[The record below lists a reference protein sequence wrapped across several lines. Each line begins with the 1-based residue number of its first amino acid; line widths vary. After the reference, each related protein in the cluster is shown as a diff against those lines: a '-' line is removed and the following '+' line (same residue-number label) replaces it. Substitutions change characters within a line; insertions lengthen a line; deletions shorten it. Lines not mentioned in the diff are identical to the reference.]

1 MSNQVIGRVFVVWST
16 TGSGK
21 KMFHKRTTPKF
32 EPLKVKMNVLV
43 NMQTGAFVVRREGGK
58 DLVSDAVAG
67 LELCVGDIIITGK
80 TTLCVFEYLL
90 GGITQVNSNAAVQI
104 INERLV
110 NDLPLG
116 WRAYTLFHGA
126 RLKTTDELVR
136 NTPYELNPGIHFPRF
151 GPPSIIGIKD

>member
-1 MSNQVIGRVFVVWST
+1 MSNQVIGRVLVVWSIM
-16 TGSGK
+16 GDGK

-43 NMQTGAFVVRREGGK
+43 NMQKGAFVVRREGGK
-58 DLVSDAVAG
+58 DLVSDAVSE

-110 NDLPLG
+110 SDLPLG
-116 WRAYTLFHGA
+116 WRADTLFHGA
-126 RLKTTDELVR
+126 RLHSMDELVR
-136 NTPYELNPGIHFPRF
+136 NTPHELNPGIYLPRF
-151 GPPSIIGIKD
+151 GPASILGIKD